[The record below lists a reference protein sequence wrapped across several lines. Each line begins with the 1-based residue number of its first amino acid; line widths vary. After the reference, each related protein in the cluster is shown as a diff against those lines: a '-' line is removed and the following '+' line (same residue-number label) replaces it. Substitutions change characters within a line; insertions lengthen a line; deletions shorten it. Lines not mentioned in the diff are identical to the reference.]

1 MTTMTVE
8 INLTRK
14 TVIQVVCQVELH
26 LFVVIY
32 SITIPRQNYHRVCHK
47 GNTTS
52 APYGAETAYPS
63 KAHDMSNKLAVF
75 SEVRVARSL
84 VFCIMFLYSY
94 LTFCPF
100 PFELWVVCSS
110 SSYGF

>member
-1 MTTMTVE
+1 MATMTVE

-26 LFVVIY
+26 LSVVFY
-32 SITIPRQNYHRVCHK
+32 FITIPRQNYHRVTQRVPHM
-47 GNTTS
+47 
-52 APYGAETAYPS
+52 EQ
-63 KAHDMSNKLAVF
+63 KLPTLPEHLGSPPVL

-100 PFELWVVCSS
+100 PFDLWVVCPY